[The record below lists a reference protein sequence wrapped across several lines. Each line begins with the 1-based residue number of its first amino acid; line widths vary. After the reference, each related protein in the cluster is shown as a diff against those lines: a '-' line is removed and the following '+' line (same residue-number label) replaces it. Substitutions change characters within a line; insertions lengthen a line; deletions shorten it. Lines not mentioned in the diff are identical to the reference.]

1 MSEYK
6 TKFLKVTENL
16 INELLRIL
24 PNDVNI
30 TLFKEKYYL
39 IKKVNSTL
47 VINSFVKYVIPFKQ
61 EIMEKNEKYFLEN
74 GTKEDLGEKKYKYS
88 IDLKENWKNLNEQ
101 NKEIIWKYFQVLLVL
116 TEKYLVETVSKQN

>member
-74 GTKEDLGEKKYKYS
+74 GQKR
-88 IDLKENWKNLNEQ
+88 I
-101 NKEIIWKYFQVLLVL
+101 
-116 TEKYLVETVSKQN
+116 